1 MAKQNRAQ
9 KERPK
14 KVALSPAL
22 RRCKTLFDLI
32 KRTTDEYVVL
42 VDIEANIALLSA
54 NLVQDFDLP
63 AEVVE
68 DFLGLWTPLVHEDE
82 RAQLKTSLS
91 AVMEKL
97 NLFEHAMEYRVR
109 DRKGNYVWLRSRGR
123 VGSVLPDGKQPIFV
137 SMMQRMG
144 QRNQA
149 DDVTGLLN
157 KYQFEHNIKM
167 ALSAYRIT
175 GVGGAVMVVGIDNFK
190 IVNETFNRMMGDMVL
205 RNVATTI
212 SSLLP
217 EELTLFKLDGDEFG
231 IIYPEADAG
240 VITQLFSSIQ
250 KALTRPMDL
259 DGHPYSCTVSAG
271 TAFYPQ
277 AGKDYLVLH
286 KHAEAAM
293 DLAKRDG
300 KNRNCLFSRDQ
311 YNRWVRSI
319 SMRDSLRE
327 SVERG
332 CQHDFNL
339 FYQPQVDAHTHE
351 LVGAEA
357 LLRWRNPKGRMVAPM
372 EFIPLLEET
381 KLILPVGKWV
391 FETAARRCQKWRERV
406 PNFRMSVNM
415 SYEQVRDTSFRD
427 FVPACLGRLGLPAD
441 AMILELTESK
451 IVADWAFVN
460 EQFDGYR
467 AQGIR
472 IAMDDFGTGYSSL
485 SSLKNLSC
493 DIVKIDREFVKSIL
507 ENDFEKQLVSA
518 VVALC
523 HSIGIKACIEGVEDV
538 PVYELLRD
546 LCGADTIQGYLF
558 GRPEPPNLFEDKFL
572 EHYQEE
578 PYAEREFY

>member
-1 MAKQNRAQ
+1 MGKQGRTP
-9 KERPK
+9 RVP
-14 KVALSPAL
+14 LSQTL
-22 RRCKTLFDLI
+22 KRCKNLFDLI
-32 KRTTDEYVVL
+32 KRTTDEYVL
-42 VDIEANIALLSA
+42 IVDIETNVAMISP
-54 NLVQDFDLP
+54 NLVQDFGLP

-68 DFLGLWTPLVHEDE
+68 DFLGLWSPLVHPDE
-82 RAQLKTSLS
+82 RAQLKTSLG

-97 NLFEHAMEYRVR
+97 NVFEHAMEYRVR
-109 DRKGNYVWLRSRGR
+109 DAKGNYVWIRSRGR
-123 VGSVLPDGKQPIFV
+123 GGAMGPEGKYPIFV
-137 SMMQRMG
+137 SMIQRMG

-190 IVNETFNRMMGDMVL
+190 IVNETFNRMMGDVVL
-205 RNVATTI
+205 RNVANVI
-212 SSLLP
+212 GALLP
-217 EELTLFKLDGDEFG
+217 EELTLFKLDGDEYG
-231 IIYPEADAG
+231 IIYPEADTSI
-240 VITQLFSSIQ
+240 ITQLFSSIQ
-250 KALTRPMDL
+250 KALMRPMDL
-259 DGHPYSCTVSAG
+259 DGHPYYCTVSAG

-319 SMRDSLRE
+319 SMRDNLRE
-327 SVERG
+327 CVERG

-391 FETAARRCQKWRERV
+391 FETAARMCQKWRARV
-406 PNFRMSVNM
+406 PNFCMSVNM

-427 FVPACLGRLGLPAD
+427 FVPACLGKLGLPAD

-493 DIVKIDREFVKSIL
+493 DIVKIDREFVKNIL
-507 ENDFEKQLVSA
+507 DNDFDKQLVAS

-523 HSIGIKACIEGVEDV
+523 HSIGIKACIEGVEDE
-538 PVYELLRD
+538 PVHDLLRD

-558 GRPEPPNLFEDKFL
+558 GRPEPSNLFEDKFL

-578 PYAEREFY
+578 PYAEREGY